1 LQACTHVTPYEDART
16 SWRALPRR
24 VEECDKTWHVDCS
37 QVEDFKATF
46 GGNVPM
52 GTVTVVK
59 ELEEEEDFWEYFVLG

>member
-1 LQACTHVTPYEDART
+1 MPCRAVWRNVTKDGMWTA
-16 SWRALPRR
+16 
-24 VEECDKTWHVDCS
+24 

>member
-1 LQACTHVTPYEDART
+1 MQVEDKCIYIYIHIYIFT
-16 SWRALPRR
+16 YIYIYIC
-24 VEECDKTWHVDCS
+24 VCIFM

-52 GTVTVVK
+52 GPVTLVK